1 MAQTPVLS
9 NTIREKLLRDEI
21 AYTLS
26 IKLVRSVEIPMMAKT
41 AGFDGILIDME
52 HSSFDLDTTGQL
64 CIAALYAGI
73 APIVRAPSK
82 VSCGGGRQPLG
93 GNRSS
98 CYGEESAR

>member
-1 MAQTPVLS
+1 MAQPPVLVNS
-9 NTIREKLLRDEI
+9 IREKLLRDEV

-73 APIVRAPSK
+73 APTVRAPSK
-82 VSCGGGRQPLG
+82 VSCNGSRGRRQDI
-93 GNRSS
+93 
-98 CYGEESAR
+98 

>member
-1 MAQTPVLS
+1 MAQTPVLT

-26 IKLVRSVEIPMMAKT
+26 IKLIRSVEIPMMAKT

-82 VSCGGGRQPLG
+82 VSSTYNIAIGASPYAELI
-93 GNRSS
+93 NL
-98 CYGEESAR
+98 